1 LRKERAFEYGGIT
14 VQPIPHIT
22 NEIISRIEAAGA
34 ALSADI
40 VMIELGGTVGDY
52 ENVLFFEAS
61 RIMKLRHPADVFQ
74 IHLGYLPIPG
84 TLGEMKSKPIQQ
96 SVRALNAMGIQPDMI
111 IGRSTTYIDKTRREK
126 ISLFCNVLPEDVI
139 SNPDVPSIYEVPMV
153 LDRQQV
159 AERLLEKC
167 GLPVTKKNLRP
178 WKSLVKRIEDADRPI
193 RIGLVGKY
201 FATGDFVL
209 EDVYVSVI
217 EALKHAAWSEGLRP
231 ELIWIDSEK
240 VESEGVGL
248 LEHLDGVV
256 VPGGFG
262 SRGTEGMISTICHLR
277 QQEIPFLG
285 LCYGLQMA
293 TIEFARHVAG
303 LDGANSTE
311 VAPKNPH
318 PVVHIM
324 PEQEK
329 KLLHRDYGAS
339 MRLGGWECVV
349 KAGTL
354 ARKAYGRERIS
365 ERHRH
370 RYEVNNHY
378 REQLERAG
386 LVVSGTSPDGQLV
399 EIIELPDHPFFVA
412 SQFHPEF
419 QSKPTQ
425 PHPLF
430 VQFMKASSK
439 IGEIR

>member
-1 LRKERAFEYGGIT
+1 
-14 VQPIPHIT
+14 
-22 NEIISRIEAAGA
+22 
-34 ALSADI
+34 
-40 VMIELGGTVGDY
+40 
-52 ENVLFFEAS
+52 
-61 RIMKLRHPADVFQ
+61 
-74 IHLGYLPIPG
+74 
-84 TLGEMKSKPIQQ
+84 LGEMKSKPIQQ